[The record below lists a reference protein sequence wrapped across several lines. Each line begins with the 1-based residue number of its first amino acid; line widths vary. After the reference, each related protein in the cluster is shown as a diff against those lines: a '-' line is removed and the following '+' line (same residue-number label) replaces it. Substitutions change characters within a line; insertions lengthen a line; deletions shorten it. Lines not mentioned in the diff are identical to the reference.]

1 MTTHIHKPPT
11 RIVATTLANND
22 AMPRCD
28 RRDFMSKLSALV
40 KGWPAML
47 AIALYVVRGKIA
59 VWSAPPSS
67 LPRAG
72 NLYGVAL
79 LPAMLNL
86 KR

>member
-1 MTTHIHKPPT
+1 
-11 RIVATTLANND
+11 
-22 AMPRCD
+22 
-28 RRDFMSKLSALV
+28 MSKLSALV